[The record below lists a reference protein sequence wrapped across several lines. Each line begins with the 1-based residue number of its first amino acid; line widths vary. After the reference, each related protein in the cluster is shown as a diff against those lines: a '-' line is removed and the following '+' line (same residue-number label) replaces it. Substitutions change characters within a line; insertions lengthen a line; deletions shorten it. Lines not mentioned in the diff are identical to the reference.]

1 MNIRTTLM
9 LMAATVA
16 GPLTAQ
22 PPAEYYTALTAPAAV
37 VNATVEQRAE
47 AMPALA
53 LMPADCDYSFSI
65 TDIPGLINSL
75 RQAGA
80 IDDLTY
86 EQEIPAEVK
95 QIRSIAIAGDK
106 GSNAMV
112 NTLVA
117 WYNYF
122 TTDDYLKN
130 LSVTASMA
138 SEQYVDTLYQIITT
152 ALQENSQEFDKTLS
166 NIKIA
171 PTYGALVLN
180 PGNEALAQAWYSGML
195 NFLQAATQ
203 SSKEMEFVSINGF
216 SGIKVAF
223 PAAPETVENEQ
234 KLDLL
239 KKEFANRAIYIL
251 FRAEGNAIVASI
263 CEDPAQ
269 IALAATPQES
279 ILATDK
285 LATVDSKIGNGLFM
299 TTYVSAEIMRNY
311 MTIGSYSIN
320 KTGQTISKMF
330 NALAA
335 KGDANQEVFTKAAQ
349 GIDAIAA
356 AWINLYD
363 STADQPLCLSASW
376 TGNIIDVDITA
387 DNFGYN
393 FKPAELRLTDK
404 AADPNTIYYCEGAY
418 FESNRWPNL
427 GDMIEAAL
435 AVTEG
440 CTAASSTQCQTGSCS
455 GLDIAKN
462 YMPEIKECLGAFS
475 TIGSGLDNTM
485 AFIIDKGATMP
496 AILGGEKGNTTAFP
510 RVAFYSGVSDRS
522 KLGEGWETLRQ
533 VAGKALVK
541 AGQNPTYVNMLPI
554 LPRKEG
560 DGMKYSISLP
570 WFTKDFIPTLA
581 VNDSTFVIGSSETLN
596 AEIMQTATGS
606 MQLPG
611 MVATIN
617 FKPLAEMMQ
626 SIADDML
633 ARLPEPQPISVSVDC
648 TGADTTVAPVA
659 VEPAVEEEEEEMI
672 EEDAGVYIMEMDEE
686 YDECYNEELSEE
698 QVRAETFASIAAVTK
713 GIAEVVDSLHFTCVT
728 EKDTARTRIQI
739 KLNK

>member
-9 LMAATVA
+9 LMAATLA

-22 PPAEYYTALTAPAAV
+22 TPAEYYTALTTPAAV
-37 VNATVEQRAE
+37 VNTTVEQRAE

-53 LMPADCDYSFSI
+53 LMPADCDYCLSI
-65 TDIPGLINSL
+65 TDIPGLIASL

-80 IDDLTY
+80 IDDVTY
-86 EQEIPAEVK
+86 EQILPAELK
-95 QIRSIAIAGDK
+95 KLRSVAIAGDK
-106 GSNAMV
+106 GSNAMI
-112 NTLVA
+112 NTLFA
-117 WYNYF
+117 LYNCYAANS
-122 TTDDYLKN
+122 YLEN
-130 LSVTASMA
+130 IHQLTGLAA
-138 SEQYVDTLYQIITT
+138 EQYAETLREIADA
-152 ALQENSQEFDKTLS
+152 ALQANNQELEQALS
-166 NIKIA
+166 NIKVA

-180 PGNEALAQAWYSGML
+180 PGNETDVQAWYAVLLGK
-195 NFLQAATQ
+195 LQEGAAQT
-203 SSKEMEFVSINGF
+203 EGMEFVTINGY
-216 SGIKVAF
+216 SGIKAQC
-223 PAAPETVENEQ
+223 PASQEVDTDST
-234 KLDLL
+234 LGLL
-239 KKEFANRAIYIL
+239 RKEFENRSFYLL
-251 FRAEGNAIVASI
+251 FRAEGNAIVAAI

-269 IALAATPQES
+269 IAIAATPQES

-285 LATVDSKIGNGLFM
+285 LATVDSKIGNGLFL
-299 TTYVSAEIMRNY
+299 TTYVSAEIMQNY
-311 MTIGSYSIN
+311 TNMGC
-320 KTGQTISKMF
+320 KAISKAGQAVSNMF
-330 NALAA
+330 NTLAA

-349 GIDAIAA
+349 GINAIVG
-356 AWINLYD
+356 AWVNLYPTD
-363 STADQPLCLSASW
+363 ADQPLCASISW
-376 TGNIIDVDITA
+376 TGNIIDIDITA

-541 AGQNPTYVNMLPI
+541 AGQNPMYVNMLPI

>member
-22 PPAEYYTALTAPAAV
+22 TPAEYYTALTAPAAV

-53 LMPADCDYSFSI
+53 LMPADCDYCFSF

-122 TTDDYLKN
+122 TTDNYLKN

-171 PTYGALVLN
+171 PAYGALVLN
-180 PGNEALAQAWYSGML
+180 PGNEALTQAWYSGML

-223 PAAPETVENEQ
+223 PAAPEEVESEQ

-311 MTIGSYSIN
+311 ITIGSYSIN

-356 AWINLYD
+356 AWMNLYD

-376 TGNIIDVDITA
+376 TANTIDIDVTA

-393 FKPAELRLTDK
+393 FKPATLRLTDK

-427 GDMIEAAL
+427 SDLVDAAL
-435 AVTEG
+435 SVTEG
-440 CTAASSTQCQTGSCS
+440 CMAAAPAPSLGESCTGMAITKIY
-455 GLDIAKN
+455 L
-462 YMPEIKECLGAFS
+462 PEIKEGLAALS
-475 TIGSGLDNTM
+475 TINSGLDNSVAM
-485 AFIIDKGATMP
+485 IIDKGATMP
-496 AILGGEKGNTTAFP
+496 AILGGTPDNTTAFP
-510 RVAFYSGVSDRS
+510 RVAIYSGVCDRS
-522 KLGEGWETLRQ
+522 KLGQGWDTLLQ
-533 VAGKALVK
+533 VAGKSLEK
-541 AGQNPTYVNMLPI
+541 AGQNPMYVNMLPI
-554 LPRKEG
+554 LPKKVA
-560 DGMKYSISLP
+560 DGMSYSISLP
-570 WFTKDFIPTLA
+570 WFSKDFIPTLA
-581 VNDSTFVIGSSETLN
+581 VNDSTFVVGSSETLN

-606 MQLPG
+606 LQLPG
-611 MVATIN
+611 MVGTIN
-617 FKPLAEMMQ
+617 FKPLADMLQ
-626 SIADDML
+626 SIADDL
-633 ARLPEPQPISVSVDC
+633 EARLPEPLPISVSVDC
-648 TGADTTVAPVA
+648 TGSDTETPVA
-659 VEPAVEEEEEEMI
+659 IEPAVEEEIVEEYEV
-672 EEDAGVYIMEMDEE
+672 DDDVYIMEEE
-686 YDECYNEELSEE
+686 YEDDYSYVDTRTPE
-698 QVRAETFASIAAVTK
+698 QIRAENAADIAAVAK
-713 GIAEVVDSLHFTCVT
+713 SIAEVIESLHLTCVT
-728 EKDTARTRIQI
+728 EKDTARTRILI